1 MQPPRTFHNKGAAVQ
16 PLRTLYNKASGYPDV
31 QRRLSFERFE
41 EKKGGFIF
49 GNKIE
54 RAKKGR
60 AKSGGLAS
68 ETIEAAFTYFILFY
82 PVLLVLYQSIWSL

>member
-1 MQPPRTFHNKGAAVQ
+1 VQ

-60 AKSGGLAS
+60 AKSGCCIKASGLYKIGRKINYRGAGS
-68 ETIEAAFTYFILFY
+68 PLFFLVIQKRTEAGLDMG
-82 PVLLVLYQSIWSL
+82 